1 MADGEKCPRCGKALV
16 LHGSFYTGGVRFGFR
31 PEELRLFSLSLQ
43 VPETPISRA
52 AAACAA
58 CGLVW
63 TQLDATTL
71 RQKLHDL
78 GNEDVRRRLGL
89 LDDE

>member
-1 MADGEKCPRCGKALV
+1 
-16 LHGSFYTGGVRFGFR
+16 
-31 PEELRLFSLSLQ
+31 
-43 VPETPISRA
+43 VPVPA
-52 AAACAA
+52 AATACAA

-63 TQLDATTL
+63 AELDAATL

-89 LDDE
+89 LQGE